1 MQVGGFFLGGVVFGF
16 FSLSN
21 YMLERLKITFI
32 NCPNAVSEK

>member
-1 MQVGGFFLGGVVFGF
+1 MQVAGFFLGGVFDF